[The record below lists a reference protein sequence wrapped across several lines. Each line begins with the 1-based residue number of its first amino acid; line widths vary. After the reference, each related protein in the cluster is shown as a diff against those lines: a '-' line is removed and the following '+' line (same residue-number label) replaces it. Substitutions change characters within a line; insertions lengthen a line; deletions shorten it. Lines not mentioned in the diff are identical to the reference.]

1 MGTRIQQ
8 NRNDVHP
15 HLQAGGRHTSPKK
28 LQSKHLY
35 SYSLNMPFVISNKQR
50 IHYKLAGERGPWM
63 ILHPP
68 FIVSFDAWHHAGFVE
83 SLEKDFRLILIDPL
97 GQGRSGRPLDA
108 VHYRMESRV
117 DHVLEVMKEVQL
129 DFAHFLGMGLGG
141 KVGFQMAVLHPQKIR
156 SLITADAH
164 PYPIIDELQSLE
176 EGIAQLSSGNMGNYL
191 QQWRSEDHL
200 SFEQQQQIL
209 EGNPQAYSISMKAAC
224 EWEGVGNQLTTLNRP
239 ALLFTAT
246 SEPRFLSVREAGRRL
261 RYGRY
266 VILPKI
272 QRSHGLLTAEL
283 ILQPMLEFVLR
294 QRY

>member
-1 MGTRIQQ
+1 
-8 NRNDVHP
+8 
-15 HLQAGGRHTSPKK
+15 
-28 LQSKHLY
+28 
-35 SYSLNMPFVISNKQR
+35 MPLVISNKQR
-50 IHYKLAGERGPWM
+50 IHYKLAGDRGPWL
-63 ILHPP
+63 ILHSP
-68 FIVSFDAWHHAGFVE
+68 FIVSLDAWFHAGFVAP
-83 SLEKDFRLILIDPL
+83 LEKDFRLILIDPL
-97 GQGRSGRPLDA
+97 GQGRSDGPMDSF
-108 VHYRMESRV
+108 HYRMETRV

-176 EGIAQLSSGNMGNYL
+176 EGISQLRSGNVENYL
-191 QQWRSEDHL
+191 QQWRSDDHL
-200 SFEQQQQIL
+200 SLEQQKQIM
-209 EGNPQAYSISMKAAC
+209 EGNPQAYAESMKAAC
-224 EWEGVGNQLTTLNRP
+224 EWEGVGNQLATLNRP
-239 ALLFTAT
+239 SLLFTAT

-272 QRSHGLLTAEL
+272 QRSHGLLTPEL

-294 QRY
+294 QRT